1 MKTTPNNLIVPLL
14 ASVALS
20 WLLGAC
26 GPGAGAGCPIDLT
39 CEYLRD
45 PIGLDDAAP
54 RLSWRLDDARRG
66 AKQTAYRV
74 LVASGAEALAKDQG
88 DLWDS
93 GKVSSDQSVLV
104 PYAGKALASRQ
115 RCFWK
120 VMAWDAAGQPSPWSG
135 AATWEMGLLGRD
147 DWRAKWVTPKDL
159 EIVDSPIPAG
169 NWLRLPEG
177 TKFLRAKVDF
187 RKDPE
192 PHHGRVALATDAPC
206 EVFLNGRPQPI
217 GRVDDVSKVA
227 WVVMPNG
234 LRPGENVVAIRATGK
249 PIGRIA
255 TGFRI
260 TRFGGDRF
268 ELGAPKW
275 LCAAEAPKNWA
286 QPAFDAPGWAAAGDS
301 GEACALKQEFDGP
314 RRSQLM
320 RKEFEL
326 PSRPVRARVY
336 ASGLGGYE
344 LTINGDRVGDDIFA
358 PGWTLYDKRIQYQV
372 YDVTRHVRQ
381 GPNAIGAWLGNV
393 WWSSGLGW
401 LGGERHAK
409 PGENLRLLLQ
419 LEVECEDGSTQIV
432 ATDGHWQCTASPILE
447 DTLYHGEAYDARLEQ
462 PDWDKIDFRGEGW
475 NPVAIAGDPDAR
487 LCAERGPRIRVTQE
501 LEPEKISEPIPGVH
515 VLDFGQN
522 HPGRPRL
529 TIKAPAGT
537 KITMRHAELLAP
549 DGRIDTIN
557 YRSARATDTYVC
569 KGAGEEVWEPR
580 FTYRGFRYMEVTGL
594 PKAPDKRTIVSR
606 VLHNA
611 GQMAGEFEC
620 GNDLVNRIL
629 GNVRWGLRSNLHS
642 VPTDCPQRDERLGWM
657 GDAQAFAPTSLWLMD
672 LAAFY
677 GKWMRDVVDSQQ
689 PNGATTGVCPIIV
702 IGRETDARSA
712 WADAVSIVPW
722 RVYEY
727 AGDRRILEENY
738 DAVKRW
744 VEYMRANLTGGLYEK
759 PTWGDWVPVRDLKTN
774 TEIKTPHEPVSAAYG
789 YLSTRLL
796 ARMADILGKADDAR
810 TYAAL
815 ANDMAAKYNAKYIKP
830 DGSGHLAGTQS
841 ADVLPLYFGI
851 TPPDK
856 RAAVAK
862 SIADDVIRR
871 GGHHT
876 TGFLG
881 TPLILPL
888 LADYG
893 YPDLAWR
900 IVSTDEYPSLGY
912 MVKKG
917 ATTIW
922 ERWNTDREGPAM
934 NSHNH
939 FAFGSMAQWFFEGIA
954 GLRPDEA
961 RPGFKHTIIKPYVV
975 GDLQWARAKY
985 PSPYGQLLSHWERKG
1000 DDLHLHVVVPP
1011 NTTATALLPTFGKEG
1026 LKITEGGKPIEGK
1039 TEGDRI
1045 RVDLGAGEYRF
1056 VIHGL
1061 GAPPQPDRGIA
1072 KAE

>member
-1 MKTTPNNLIVPLL
+1 MIFSVTVRMSGVLAAMVWAALL
-14 ASVALS
+14 SS
-20 WLLGAC
+20 C
-26 GPGAGAGCPIDLT
+26 GVGSGAGSPMDLT
-39 CEYLRD
+39 CEHRRD

-66 AKQTAYRV
+66 AKQTAYRL
-74 LVASGAEALAKDQG
+74 LVATTAAALAKDSG

-93 GKVSSDQSVLV
+93 GRVASDQSVLV
-104 PYAGKALASRQ
+104 PYGGKALASRQ
-115 RCFWK
+115 RSYWK
-120 VMAWDAAGQPSPWSG
+120 VMVWDGEGKPSPWSDV
-135 AATWEMGLLGRD
+135 AFWEMGLLGFG
-147 DWRAKWVTPKDL
+147 DWRAKWVTPPDL
-159 EIVDSPIPAG
+159 EIVDRPIPTG
-169 NWLRLPEG
+169 NWLRLPVG
-177 TKFLRAKVDF
+177 TMFLRAAVDF

-192 PHHGRVALATDAPC
+192 PHHGRVALAADAPC
-206 EVFLNGRPQPI
+206 EVFLNGRPV
-217 GRVDDVSKVA
+217 GRLDDVSKVA

-234 LRPGENVVAIRATGK
+234 LRQGENVVGIRATAGALS
-249 PIGRIA
+249 RVA
-255 TGFRI
+255 TGFRV

-275 LCAAEAPKNWA
+275 ACATEAPKNWA
-286 QPAFDAPGWAAAGDS
+286 QPAFNASAWATAEDS

-320 RKEFEL
+320 RRDFEI
-326 PSRPVRARVY
+326 SSKPVRARAYVT
-336 ASGLGGYE
+336 GLGGYE
-344 LTINGDRVGDDIFA
+344 MQINGERVGQDIFT
-358 PGWTLYDKRIQYQV
+358 PGWTLYDKRIQYQT
-372 YDVTRHVRQ
+372 YDVTGLVRQ
-381 GPNAIGAWLGNV
+381 GRNAIGAWLGNV

-401 LGGERHAK
+401 LGGERHSK

-419 LEVECEDGSTQIV
+419 LEVECEDGSKQV
-432 ATDGHWQCTASPILE
+432 VVSDGEWQCAPSPILE
-447 DTLYHGEAYDARLEQ
+447 DTLYHGETYDARLEQ
-462 PDWDKIDFRGEGW
+462 KGWDLIGFRGDGW
-475 NPVAIAGDPDAR
+475 RPVLIAGDPDAR
-487 LCAERGPRIRVTQE
+487 LCAERGPSIRVTQE
-501 LEPEKISEPIPGVH
+501 LEPEKITEPKSGVY

-529 TIKAPAGT
+529 TVRAPAGT
-537 KITMRHAELLAP
+537 RITMRHAELLAP

-557 YRSARATDTYVC
+557 YRSARATDAYVC
-569 KGAGEEVWEPR
+569 KGNGEEVWEPR

-594 PKAPDKRTIVSR
+594 PKAPGKRTIVSR
-606 VLHNA
+606 VLHTA

-620 GNDLVNRIL
+620 GDALINRIL

-657 GDAQAFAPTSLWLMD
+657 GDAQAFAPTSMWLMD
-672 LAAFY
+672 LAGFY
-677 GKWMRDVVDSQQ
+677 GKWMRDVADSQQ

-702 IGRETDARSA
+702 IGRDTDARSA
-712 WADAVSIVPW
+712 WADAVSIIPW

-738 DAVKRW
+738 GAVRRW
-744 VEYMRANLTGGLYEK
+744 VEYMRGNLTGGLYEK
-759 PTWGDWVPVRDLKTN
+759 PTWGDWVPVRDLKAN
-774 TEIKTPHEPVSAAYG
+774 KEIKTPHEPVSAAYG

-796 ARMADILGKADDAR
+796 ARMAEILGKADDAK
-810 TYAAL
+810 TYGAL
-815 ANDMAAKYNAKYIKP
+815 ADDMAEKYNAKYLKP
-830 DGSGHLAGTQS
+830 DGGYRAETQA

-856 RAAVAK
+856 RATVAK
-862 SIADDVIRR
+862 SIADDVVRR

-888 LADYG
+888 LADAG

-939 FAFGSMAQWFFEGIA
+939 FAFGSMAQWFFEGLA
-954 GLRPDEA
+954 GLRPDDA
-961 RPGFKHTIIKPYVV
+961 QPGFKHTIIRPYVV
-975 GDLQWARAKY
+975 GDLKWAKAKY
-985 PSPYGQLLSHWERKG
+985 PSPYGRLLSHWERQG
-1000 DDLHLHVVVPP
+1000 DDLHLHVLVPP
-1011 NTTATALLPTFGKEG
+1011 NATATVLLPTFGKQG
-1026 LKITEGGKPIEGK
+1026 LKITESDKPIDGTAEA
-1039 TEGDRI
+1039 DRI
-1045 RVDLGAGEYRF
+1045 RVEIGAGEYRF
-1056 VIHGL
+1056 IVHGL
-1061 GAPPQPDRGIA
+1061 GSPPQPDRGIA